1 MKPTYVAIVTVA
13 LSLGVACRADA
24 QMGMSLFQKP
34 AIAKFINPVVGK
46 GAEYETVRANS
57 GGEKT
62 RMMEMGVVGK
72 ESVDG
77 KEGFW
82 MQFVTA
88 DDKGQQMVGKMLL
101 TRDDF
106 QFHRMIMQMHGQPAM
121 EMPFNPNMNKENKL
135 DEKMS
140 EWKMVGME
148 SVTVPAGTFLCEHWK
163 SEKNGSDLWASDK
176 ISPFGMVKQVGKSE
190 TMVLVKVLSDVPDRI
205 TGPVSKF
212 DPQMMMQQMQ
222 REHPQKP

>member
-1 MKPTYVAIVTVA
+1 
-13 LSLGVACRADA
+13 
-24 QMGMSLFQKP
+24 
-34 AIAKFINPVVGK
+34 
-46 GAEYETVRANS
+46 
-57 GGEKT
+57 
-62 RMMEMGVVGK
+62 
-72 ESVDG
+72 
-77 KEGFW
+77 
-82 MQFVTA
+82 
-88 DDKGQQMVGKMLL
+88 
-101 TRDDF
+101 
-106 QFHRMIMQMHGQPAM
+106 MQMHGQPAM

>member
-1 MKPTYVAIVTVA
+1 MKRTCLAVLMVA
-13 LSLGVACRADA
+13 LGLGLACRTGA
-24 QMGMSLFQKP
+24 QMGMNLFQKP
-34 AIAKFINPVVGK
+34 AIAKFINPVVGR
-46 GAEYETVRANS
+46 GAEYETVRTGA

-62 RMMEMGVVGK
+62 RTMEMGVVGK

-82 MQFVTA
+82 MQFVTV

-101 TRDDF
+101 SRDDF
-106 QFHRMIMQMHGQPAM
+106 QFHRMIMQVHGQPAM
-121 EMPFNPNMNKENKL
+121 EMPFNPNANKENKL
-135 DEKMS
+135 EEKMS

-163 SEKNGSDLWASDK
+163 SEKNASDLWASDK
-176 ISPFGMVKQVGKSE
+176 ITPFGMVKQVGKSE
-190 TMVLVKVLSDVPDRI
+190 TMQLVKVLSDVPDRI

-212 DPQMMMQQMQ
+212 NPQMMMQQMQ
-222 REHPQKP
+222 HEHPQNP